1 MTHHLYFHLLLL
13 LIQKDVCLW
22 RSLRT
27 LESWF
32 RWLVHNR
39 LSLALMCLKL
49 KEGSCMIRSQS
60 IWRSSSKIS
69 LMMSHSCQWRVKRCS
84 RRQESKKFVRLISK
98 KKLFKIK
105 ILTLVLLKSLSMT
118 VPAVLT
124 MVKCSMFFHEKL
136 KSMDTL
142 KTFHA
147 SESKLITEC
156 RIWAISDTPPCTSSY
171 VKMIKVILLKA
182 IF

>member
-22 RSLRT
+22 RSLKTR
-27 LESWF
+27 ESWF
-32 RWLVHNR
+32 RWLVLNR
-39 LSLALMCLKL
+39 LSSVLICLRL
-49 KEGSCMIRSQS
+49 REDWCMIKSQS
-60 IWRSSSKIS
+60 IWKSSSKIS

-84 RRQESKKFVRLISK
+84 RRQESKKSVRLISK

-124 MVKCSMFFHEKL
+124 MEKCSMFFHEKL
-136 KSMDTL
+136 KKMDTL
-142 KTFHA
+142 KNFHA
-147 SESKLITEC
+147 SESKLITEY
-156 RIWAISDTPPCTSSY
+156 RIWAISDTPPCTFSY